1 MFLIGSEVSLT
12 ILGVVSYHRG
22 GGVMVDAVSDSY
34 DEKTR
39 VKSTTI
45 KLTSLDKPVMIHI
58 EGSMGD
64 VRLSF
69 SPDAAEDTDTPPY
82 FALVEVTLPDFEDAE
97 VFGNT
102 FDLFATEL
110 SAATGE
116 SVWLNTYGGSS
127 NERLNGVTATSVG
140 GFIMVD
146 DAKSGDGTFVA
157 SAIGYDNSY
166 VMKLDAAGNVAWVS
180 ALKSSEYNEA
190 ERVIELA
197 DRYIV
202 LGNSNSTDFDFKDLN
217 KGSSDVYVAQFDKQ
231 GNRLALDVIGGS
243 AGDYAAQIT
252 AVNDYQVNV
261 FMYDESTDGDFA
273 KRPQG
278 GNDAMLLTYDWR
290 EKPVDTSALEAA
302 IE

>member
-1 MFLIGSEVSLT
+1 MSLT

-58 EGSMGD
+58 EASMGD

-127 NERLNGVTATSVG
+127 NERLNGVTATS
-140 GFIMVD
+140 D
-146 DAKSGDGTFVA
+146 
-157 SAIGYDNSY
+157 
-166 VMKLDAAGNVAWVS
+166 
-180 ALKSSEYNEA
+180 
-190 ERVIELA
+190 
-197 DRYIV
+197 
-202 LGNSNSTDFDFKDLN
+202 
-217 KGSSDVYVAQFDKQ
+217 
-231 GNRLALDVIGGS
+231 GGS

>member
-127 NERLNGVTATSVG
+127 NERLNGVTATSDG

-146 DAKSGDGTFVA
+146 NAKSGDGTFVA

-243 AGDYAAQIT
+243 AGDYAAQIM
-252 AVNDYQVNV
+252 Q
-261 FMYDESTDGDFA
+261 
-273 KRPQG
+273 
-278 GNDAMLLTYDWR
+278 
-290 EKPVDTSALEAA
+290 
-302 IE
+302 

>member
-1 MFLIGSEVSLT
+1 MSLT
-12 ILGVVSYHRG
+12 ILGVVSYDRG

-82 FALVEVTLPDFEDAE
+82 FAPVEVTLP
-97 VFGNT
+97 
-102 FDLFATEL
+102 
-110 SAATGE
+110 
-116 SVWLNTYGGSS
+116 
-127 NERLNGVTATSVG
+127 
-140 GFIMVD
+140 
-146 DAKSGDGTFVA
+146 
-157 SAIGYDNSY
+157 
-166 VMKLDAAGNVAWVS
+166 
-180 ALKSSEYNEA
+180 
-190 ERVIELA
+190 
-197 DRYIV
+197 
-202 LGNSNSTDFDFKDLN
+202 DFDFKDLN
-217 KGSSDVYVAQFDKQ
+217 KGSSDVYVVQFDKQ
-231 GNRLALDVIGGS
+231 GNRLAFDVIGGS

-261 FMYDESTDGDFA
+261 FVYDESTDGDFA

-278 GNDAMLLTYDWR
+278 GNDAMLLTCDWR